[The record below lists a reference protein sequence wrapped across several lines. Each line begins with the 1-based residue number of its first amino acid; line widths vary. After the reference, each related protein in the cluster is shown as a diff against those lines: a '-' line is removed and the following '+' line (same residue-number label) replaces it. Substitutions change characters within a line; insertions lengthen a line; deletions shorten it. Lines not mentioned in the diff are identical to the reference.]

1 MRHRPPSDEPPP
13 SAAPVLPATRL
24 VPLLNKPPADWN
36 ADDLVFVV
44 REERLRIV
52 SLMHVGADGW
62 LKALDFTPQS
72 ESHLRDVLEGG
83 ERADG
88 SSIFPGFGIERGA
101 SDVVLRPRLSTAFI
115 DPFSRPGTLAVLAS
129 HQGRDGR
136 PLLQSP
142 NTILDAAYHRL
153 VEAAGVDLWALGEV
167 EYFLGKR
174 REESDIYGAD
184 DRGYHASSPFVF
196 GEELRRQAI
205 ATLADIGVPVKYA
218 HAEVG
223 YIEASGVDDTIWE
236 QHEIELA
243 LAPLPQAADAVAL
256 TQWVLRNIA
265 RAQRMRCSFAPVLR
279 KGHAGSGLH
288 FHLSPVVGGRH
299 VGGKDGDGQLTPPSR
314 WLIGG
319 LIETGGAL
327 MAFGNRTPDSFVRLG
342 QGKEAPT
349 SMTWG
354 QFDRQALVRLPV
366 VPATP
371 EGRPVSPPTIE
382 FRLPDG
388 SALPHLLL
396 AGVAQAVLH
405 GRSRA
410 DLDAWLDATSAVAR
424 REGRGSAPGIPRSA
438 PEIGLA
444 LAQHRAVLEAGEVF
458 PPSLLDAFIE
468 QLARS

>member
-1 MRHRPPSDEPPP
+1 
-13 SAAPVLPATRL
+13 VLPATRL
-24 VPLLNKPPADWN
+24 VPLLNKPPVDWN
-36 ADDLVFVV
+36 ADDLVFIV
-44 REERLRIV
+44 REQRLRIV

-72 ESHLRDVLEGG
+72 EAHLRDVLEGG

-88 SSIFPGFGIERGA
+88 SSIFPGFGIERDA

-115 DPFSRPGTLAVLAS
+115 DPFSRTGTLAVLAS

-136 PLLQSP
+136 PLPQSP
-142 NTILDAAYHRL
+142 DTILHAAYQRL
-153 VEAAGVDLWALGEV
+153 AEATGVDLWALGEV
-167 EYFLGKR
+167 EYFLGKK

-196 GEELRRQAI
+196 GEQLRRQAI

-223 YIEASGVDDTIWE
+223 YVEASDIDDTIWE

-265 RAQRMRCSFAPVLR
+265 RSNGMRCSFAPVIR
-279 KGHAGSGLH
+279 RGHAGSGLH
-288 FHLSPVVGGRH
+288 VHLSPVVGGRH
-299 VGGKDGDGQLTPPSR
+299 SGGRDREARLTPPSR

-319 LIETGGAL
+319 LIECGAAL
-327 MAFGNRTPDSFVRLG
+327 MAFGNRTPDSFLRLG

-366 VPATP
+366 VPTTP

-396 AGVAQAVLH
+396 AGVAQATIR
-405 GRSRA
+405 GRSRG
-410 DLDAWLDATSAVAR
+410 DLDAWLDATSAAAR
-424 REGRGSAPGIPRSA
+424 REGRGSAPDIPRSTA
-438 PEIGLA
+438 EVGLA
-444 LAQHRAVLEAGEVF
+444 LAQQREVLEAGGVF
-458 PPSLLDAFIE
+458 PPGLLDAVIG
-468 QLARS
+468 QMARS